1 MLTFTENFP
10 RYDKRFTEDLWA
22 ALCAEFH
29 SRWHGCYNKLKLEN
43 KIKFENSK
51 TGKNL
56 TKANTVHGQNTRENH
71 FWH

>member
-1 MLTFTENFP
+1 MTRDFP
-10 RYDKRFTEDLWA
+10 RIYGRRFVPNFTHAGMDVII
-22 ALCAEFH
+22 
-29 SRWHGCYNKLKLEN
+29 KLEN

-56 TKANTVHGQNTRENH
+56 TMANTVHGQNTRENH

>member
-1 MLTFTENFP
+1 MLNFTENFP

-22 ALCAEFH
+22 VLRAEFH
-29 SRWHGCYNKLKLEN
+29 SRCYNKLKLEN

-51 TGKNL
+51 SCKNL
-56 TKANTVHGQNTRENH
+56 TKANTAHGQNTRENN